1 MMKNGT
7 DATSTFRS
15 FEAVYVF
22 MAVLYALMAT
32 NLYLT
37 LTRDS
42 SCSGQR
48 SEACV
53 PVPELSPPA
62 AVHVS
67 AGSRGDVGSSGPRAR
82 RSPTTAAQ
90 RPTRASEEPVYAR
103 MSSKA
108 AATPNVEFFPRN
120 DMNSPDG
127 NTMLVSSYARI
138 PVPVLEEFC
147 FTSKEYCG
155 PGEQG
160 HPGKPGIPGYPGEK
174 GDMGLRGLP
183 GLPGIPGPVGPVG
196 PPGLKG
202 DKGSM
207 GETGAAGLDGRDG
220 LPGQPGLDGIPGP
233 QGPDGRPGTDGK
245 DGKDG
250 IPGRNG
256 TDGVNGKDGI
266 PGPQGPPGAKGA
278 GGVPGPRGKRGL
290 PGQPGTPGIPGISA
304 WAVNVTP
311 PFKTEELLIPPAIV
325 DAHTVQTV
333 TIREGENVR
342 LHCAATGQ
350 PEPIIT
356 WRRENGRPIYGER
369 FHESLVK
376 DGLLNLTHVTR
387 EEMGRYFCTASNGV
401 PVEAT
406 KEVLLEVTFPPF
418 VRIKQWSVATKVGG
432 WALLEC
438 IIESFPAAVNTW
450 TLRSGRFLEDGP
462 KYRVREVDRGYTT
475 LMTLNVTDVET
486 QDLGLYHCVSKNAL
500 GQAIGSLTVYS
511 EDERT
516 EEFDDSERTAGHAPP
531 TKQTLG
537 DCRRC
542 PECTSARLKTCG
554 PGTLTD
560 IINVQNVDSTVNR
573 TNWLARR
580 PRNQECLVTRRVIE
594 RIGKPVLN
602 RKPGGA
608 FSNWMRES
616 TPYDPNTFYVANELD
631 STSLL
636 EFPSKAAFQSGT
648 GYRTLRLPAPFH
660 GNGQILYNGSLYY
673 HQNDTN
679 YVVRVPLAARGSG
692 DPLKVAARLKLDD
705 AVYRNGS
712 YLYEAQRNYVNILA
726 DENGL
731 WLSYSSRRSNNT
743 MILKV
748 HEESLRP
755 EYIWNLTVDHRQV
768 AHLFVVCG
776 VLYAVN
782 SLSEHSTEVGLAYDL
797 YAGALLTD
805 APRLNFS
812 NPFGNTTFLAYN
824 PGDASLYTTDSGNQ
838 LLYPLLFNATEAA
851 QSKT

>member
-1 MMKNGT
+1 MKP
-7 DATSTFRS
+7 AEVSWPSSMKS

-22 MAVLYALMAT
+22 LAVLYALTAT
-32 NLYLT
+32 NLYLHF
-37 LTRDS
+37 TRESLSFTDRES
-42 SCSGQR
+42 ARC
-48 SEACV
+48 CV
-53 PVPELSPPA
+53 VPMEESPA
-62 AVHVS
+62 RDAHVS
-67 AGSRGDVGSSGPRAR
+67 GGRAKRSGSTMPRKAGRA
-82 RSPTTAAQ
+82 AA
-90 RPTRASEEPVYAR
+90 EEPVYAR
-103 MSSKA
+103 ISPKA
-108 AATPNVEFFPRN
+108 AAVPNVEFFPRN
-120 DMNSPDG
+120 DMTSRDG

-155 PGEQG
+155 PGDPG
-160 HPGKPGIPGYPGEK
+160 NPGKPGIPGYPGEK

-183 GLPGIPGPVGPVG
+183 GLPGSPGPVGPVG
-196 PPGLKG
+196 PPGIKG
-202 DKGSM
+202 DKGSI
-207 GETGAAGLDGRDG
+207 GETGPAGLDGRDG

-233 QGPDGRPGTDGK
+233 QGPDGRPGVNGRDGL
-245 DGKDG
+245 DGL
-250 IPGRNG
+250 PGRNG
-256 TDGVNGKDGI
+256 TDGADGKDGL
-266 PGPQGPPGAKGA
+266 PGPQGPPGAKGTA
-278 GGVPGPRGKRGL
+278 GIPGPRGKRGL
-290 PGQPGTPGIPGISA
+290 PGQPGTPGVPGITA
-304 WAVNVTP
+304 WTVNGSRTH
-311 PFKTEELLIPPAIV
+311 KTESLLIPPAIV
-325 DAHTVQTV
+325 DAQTVQTV

-342 LHCAATGQ
+342 LHCSATGQ
-350 PEPIIT
+350 PEPVVT
-356 WRRENGRPIYGER
+356 WRRENGRPIYGQR
-369 FHESLVK
+369 FHESLVQ
-376 DGLLNLTHVTR
+376 DRQLNLTHVTR

-418 VRIKQWSVATKVGG
+418 IRIKQWSVATAAGG

-438 IIESFPAAVNTW
+438 HVEAFPAAVNTW

-462 KYRVREVDRGYTT
+462 KYRVREYDRGYTT
-475 LMTLNVTDVET
+475 LMTLNVTDVGP

-516 EEFDDSERTAGHAPP
+516 EEFDDSERTAGQTPP
-531 TKQTLG
+531 TKQTMG
-537 DCRRC
+537 DCKRC
-542 PECTSARLKTCG
+542 PECTSSRLKTCG
-554 PGTLTD
+554 PGMLTD

-573 TNWLARR
+573 TNWVARR

-602 RKPGGA
+602 RKPGGHV
-608 FSNWMRES
+608 SNWMRES
-616 TPYDPNTFYVANELD
+616 TPFEPNTIYVANEQD
-631 STSLL
+631 SMSLL
-636 EFPSKAAFQSGT
+636 EFPSKTAFQSGT
-648 GYRTLRLPAPFH
+648 GHRTLRLPVPFH
-660 GNGQILYNGSLYY
+660 GNGQLLYNGSLYY

-692 DPLKVAARLKLDD
+692 DPLKVTARLKLDD
-705 AVYRNGS
+705 ALYRNGS
-712 YLYEAQRNYVNILA
+712 YLYAAQRNYVNILA

-797 YAGALLTD
+797 YSDALLTD
-805 APRLNFS
+805 VPRLNYS
-812 NPFGNTTFLAYN
+812 NPFGNTTFLTYN

-838 LLYPLLFNATEAA
+838 LIYPLLFNVTEGQHRDGGSAG
-851 QSKT
+851 SN